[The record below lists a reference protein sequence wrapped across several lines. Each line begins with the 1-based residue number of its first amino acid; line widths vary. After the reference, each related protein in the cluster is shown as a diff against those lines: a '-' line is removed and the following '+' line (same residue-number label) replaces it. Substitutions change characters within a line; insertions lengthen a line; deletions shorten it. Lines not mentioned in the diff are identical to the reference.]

1 MNAAARCPHP
11 LLDTVLRRMGLR
23 NDASLARVLDVS
35 APRLSKVRRGRV
47 AVSADLVLR
56 IHEIGG
62 LPIAEL
68 RALLADAAGAPAPAP
83 RRYLRLTL
91 GKRSL

>member
-23 NDASLARVLDVS
+23 NDASLARVLEVS
-35 APRLSKVRRGRV
+35 APCLSKVRRGRA
-47 AVSADLVLR
+47 AVSAELVLR

-62 LPIAEL
+62 LPLAEL
-68 RALLADAAGAPAPAP
+68 RALLAAADAPAPAP

>member
-1 MNAAARCPHP
+1 MSPAARCPHP
-11 LLDTVLRRMGLR
+11 LLDAVLRRMGLH
-23 NDASLARVLDVS
+23 NDASLARALEVS
-35 APRLSKVRRGRV
+35 APCLSKVRRGRV
-47 AVSADLVLR
+47 GVSAELLLR

-62 LPIAEL
+62 LPLAEL
-68 RALLADAAGAPAPAP
+68 RALLADAAPAPAP